1 MHPPAR
7 AERHAARNAQ
17 NAEGPLN
24 SDVRTSMYGGA
35 MCALGILANEQPPP
49 FDLGK
54 DRKGMLR
61 TRRPQPVSRWHAFA
75 GFCPFNTVVVRRFR
89 PRKQKMRLPT

>member
-1 MHPPAR
+1 
-7 AERHAARNAQ
+7 
-17 NAEGPLN
+17 
-24 SDVRTSMYGGA
+24 MYGGA

-61 TRRPQPVSRWHAFA
+61 TRRPPPVSRWRAFA